1 MRSKSA
7 ITSIGARRQPTR
19 LGNAAS
25 GAFGATGAGTT
36 RNAHWTRRNH
46 GSVDTYSEAFHSPAS
61 LSRASGYSVAIAAA
75 PYLLRHPR
83 GRRSL
88 SRFRGLSPA
97 RLRNIVSS
105 LYITSAHR
113 RRAYITWGSTS
124 RAPLSPLSS
133 GIVPSLGALYE
144 KQGEVV
150 AKPTRGS
157 TPLSMG
163 RCM

>member
-36 RNAHWTRRNH
+36 RNAHWTRRNP

-61 LSRASGYSVAIAAA
+61 SSRASGYSVAIAAA
-75 PYLLRHPR
+75 PYLLRH
-83 GRRSL
+83 
-88 SRFRGLSPA
+88 RFPACLSPA
-97 RLRNIVSS
+97 RLRNIVS
-105 LYITSAHR
+105 LFYITSAHR
-113 RRAYITWGSTS
+113 RRAYITCGSTS

-133 GIVPSLGALYE
+133 GIVPSLDALYE

-150 AKPTRGS
+150 ATPTRGS